1 MMLKKITILALFF
14 TLGIDCQGQGID
26 IERIRTNYRQAVSDK
41 KLCWAM
47 IRELSSSP
55 QNSLQLSYLGAFQM
69 IWATHVSNPFS
80 KLSTFNRGKKKIN
93 EAVMTDPDNV
103 EIRLVRLSVQI
114 KSPSF
119 LGYKSNIDEDKKF
132 IRANHKNIKSAV
144 LKEMMAV
151 LI

>member
-1 MMLKKITILALFF
+1 V
-14 TLGIDCQGQGID
+14 LGNDQGI
-26 IERIRTNYRQAVSDK
+26 ELKSP
-41 KLCWAM
+41 KLTPA
-47 IRELSSSP
+47 
-55 QNSLQLSYLGAFQM
+55 QLSRG
-69 IWATHVSNPFS
+69 ISDD
-80 KLSTFNRGKKKIN
+80 KGKKRIN